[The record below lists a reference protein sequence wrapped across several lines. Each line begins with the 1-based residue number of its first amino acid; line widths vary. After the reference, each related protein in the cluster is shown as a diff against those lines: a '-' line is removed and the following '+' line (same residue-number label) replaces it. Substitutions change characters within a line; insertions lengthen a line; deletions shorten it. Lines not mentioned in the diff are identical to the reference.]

1 VRHDNPLVLFHCV
14 LQAVA
19 GAALAAS
26 ALMNAPPGFL
36 EFLLCIPWRRLP
48 QLYPSTAAAG
58 RKAPSAG
65 QQQQQSEPQ
74 EPQPQPAQ
82 QAGQQQDLLAESAA
96 DEEERRL
103 LVNLPLHP
111 QLVRPVLQFM
121 YKPQHE
127 DSVPPVLRP
136 EKKQHAPKQQQQQQ
150 AGQQQQPPQQQ
161 QQPGRDGSSDCTAD
175 ENLLT
180 VAEALL
186 DGATPLHCAALRGN
200 PAQVDHLLF
209 CGADPTRKTA
219 VGDLP
224 LQLVPRCGG
233 YSQATRMC
241 TCLGPSEQAVSVVGR
256 RLQPIEAH
264 SVSSSLFC
272 AWALA
277 WNPGGSS
284 ASLVLTP
291 PCARCC
297 VCACLLQVWECRS
310 RVARTLIANKCITAF
325 RVGLLQYL
333 SLLWLCVLA
342 FLGLNLGAKAAMVR
356 SVHGSKTTSCICAPQ
371 VRVVPWCAC
380 TLGL

>member
-1 VRHDNPLVLFHCV
+1 MLSDSV

-58 RKAPSAG
+58 GKTPSTG
-65 QQQQQSEPQ
+65 QRQQQPEQ
-74 EPQPQPAQ
+74 ELQPQQQPSQ
-82 QAGQQQDLLAESAA
+82 QASQQQDLLAESAA

-136 EKKQHAPKQQQQQQ
+136 EKEQHAAKQQPQQ

-161 QQPGRDGSSDCTAD
+161 QQPGRGGGADCTAD
-175 ENLLT
+175 ENLLA

-200 PAQVDHLLF
+200 PAQVDHLLY

-241 TCLGPSEQAVSVVGR
+241 TCLGPSEQAVSVLG
-256 RLQPIEAH
+256 
-264 SVSSSLFC
+264 
-272 AWALA
+272 
-277 WNPGGSS
+277 
-284 ASLVLTP
+284 
-291 PCARCC
+291 CC
-297 VCACLLQVWECRS
+297 L
-310 RVARTLIANKCITAF
+310 
-325 RVGLLQYL
+325 
-333 SLLWLCVLA
+333 
-342 FLGLNLGAKAAMVR
+342 
-356 SVHGSKTTSCICAPQ
+356 
-371 VRVVPWCAC
+371 
-380 TLGL
+380 

>member
-1 VRHDNPLVLFHCV
+1 M

-48 QLYPSTAAAG
+48 QLYPNTV
-58 RKAPSAG
+58 PAG
-65 QQQQQSEPQ
+65 QGSSACRPQQPPEQQQEQ
-74 EPQPQPAQ
+74 QPQQPV
-82 QAGQQQDLLAESAA
+82 QQDLLAESAA
-96 DEEERRL
+96 DEAERRL
-103 LVNLPLHP
+103 LVNMPLHP

-136 EKKQHAPKQQQQQQ
+136 EKKKQSTKQQAQAQQP
-150 AGQQQQPPQQQ
+150 AGQQQA
-161 QQPGRDGSSDCTAD
+161 QQPLQSADCTAD
-175 ENLLT
+175 DNLLA

-200 PAQVDHLLF
+200 PAQVDHLLY

-241 TCLGPSEQAVSVVGR
+241 TCLGPSEQAVRWDDVVV
-256 RLQPIEAH
+256 A
-264 SVSSSLFC
+264 
-272 AWALA
+272 
-277 WNPGGSS
+277 
-284 ASLVLTP
+284 
-291 PCARCC
+291 ARC
-297 VCACLLQVWECRS
+297 
-310 RVARTLIANKCITAF
+310 
-325 RVGLLQYL
+325 
-333 SLLWLCVLA
+333 
-342 FLGLNLGAKAAMVR
+342 
-356 SVHGSKTTSCICAPQ
+356 
-371 VRVVPWCAC
+371 
-380 TLGL
+380 

>member
-1 VRHDNPLVLFHCV
+1 MATGHVVSFYM

-58 RKAPSAG
+58 GKTPSTG
-65 QQQQQSEPQ
+65 QRQQQPEQ
-74 EPQPQPAQ
+74 ELQPQPQPSQ

-96 DEEERRL
+96 DEVERRL

-136 EKKQHAPKQQQQQQ
+136 EKEQHVAKQQPQQ
-150 AGQQQQPPQQQ
+150 ASQQ
-161 QQPGRDGSSDCTAD
+161 QQPGRGGGSDCTAD
-175 ENLLT
+175 ENLLA

-200 PAQVDHLLF
+200 PAQVDHLLY

-241 TCLGPSEQAVSVVGR
+241 TCLGPSEQAVSVLGR
-256 RLQPIEAH
+256 CLQPRGSTW
-264 SVSSSLFC
+264 SVAVAWG

-277 WNPGGSS
+277 CDDWSKGGST
-284 ASLVLTP
+284 ANLVL
-291 PCARCC
+291 
-297 VCACLLQVWECRS
+297 
-310 RVARTLIANKCITAF
+310 
-325 RVGLLQYL
+325 
-333 SLLWLCVLA
+333 
-342 FLGLNLGAKAAMVR
+342 
-356 SVHGSKTTSCICAPQ
+356 
-371 VRVVPWCAC
+371 
-380 TLGL
+380 